1 MHYKMCGFDSVL
13 FTRRRYTHSR
23 ICRHC
28 MLYFHSSLWG
38 LVSRM
43 TLLLDGANA
52 EAHPIKAAMKIVEI
66 IVVAMVYLYFD
77 GGGVVASM
85 VAKK

>member
-1 MHYKMCGFDSVL
+1 MGPYDEPAISSGSSVNHFWDVL
-13 FTRRRYTHSR
+13 SKRTEER
-23 ICRHC
+23 
-28 MLYFHSSLWG
+28 

-52 EAHPIKAAMKIVEI
+52 EAHPIKAAMNIVES
-66 IVVAMVYLYFD
+66 IVLVMVYLYVD

>member
-1 MHYKMCGFDSVL
+1 
-13 FTRRRYTHSR
+13 
-23 ICRHC
+23 
-28 MLYFHSSLWG
+28 
-38 LVSRM
+38 M

-52 EAHPIKAAMKIVEI
+52 EAHPIKAAMNIVES
-66 IVVAMVYLYFD
+66 IVLVMVYLYFD